1 MRDCGVEQNRA
12 DAQTVD
18 VAIHGK
24 QCDLVVVRQR
34 AALEQAVVG
43 SDGCAH
49 KREILGAGIGL
60 QLAHL
65 RKQRAFGVHPMFLDG
80 GAGALSRTRERNA
93 TRLTVDYGNLRKRR
107 GRKAVGKIARSFEA
121 VVLIV
126 IRVVVP
132 KLLQD
137 QRDGVEIF
145 GIKRSVENPRDHGAS
160 FYCGC
165 ISSTVLPRR
174 WHLIMVPLCSIN
186 SPCPVALLQP
196 PARSF
201 FCTAVRCGV
210 HRRARCATLNQYFQC
225 RCASAADRRITDS
238 QSTAAYQ
245 TGGLHGI

>member
-1 MRDCGVEQNRA
+1 ML
-12 DAQTVD
+12 VD
-18 VAIHGK
+18 
-24 QCDLVVVRQR
+24 
-34 AALEQAVVG
+34 
-43 SDGCAH
+43 SD
-49 KREILGAGIGL
+49 
-60 QLAHL
+60 
-65 RKQRAFGVHPMFLDG
+65 
-80 GAGALSRTRERNA
+80 AGALSCTRKRNA
-93 TRLTVDYGNLRKRR
+93 PRLTVNHRNLRKRR
-107 GRKAVGKIARSFEA
+107 GRKAVGKIARGFEA

-137 QRDGVEIF
+137 QRDGVEVF

-160 FYCGC
+160 FFCGC

-186 SPCPVALLQP
+186 SPCPVAHLQP
-196 PARSF
+196 PLASF
-201 FCTAVRCGV
+201 FCTCARCGV